1 MKIKSVD
8 RKQIIFTRV
17 TRSKYKELY
26 TYLDAL
32 KPEGKAVE
40 VEYTSKKELNSICN
54 LVYNYNKTK
63 NIRIKSSS
71 DAKSNKIY
79 FYVGTL

>member
-8 RKQIIFTRV
+8 RNQIRFTRV
-17 TRSKYKELY
+17 TRSKYAELY

-40 VEYTSKKELNSICN
+40 VEYSSKKELNSIRN

-71 DAKSNKIY
+71 DEKSSKIF
-79 FYVGTL
+79 FYIGTL